1 MPGSHMM
8 KRMTNTLQSIRLPSY
23 HEAARPG
30 LLGVPARLVVFDTES
45 GKIVAS
51 PAMVEHTDDLF
62 YDAGKGRI
70 YVLGEGFIDV
80 WRQMDPDHYDRIG
93 RVATPTDS
101 RTGLFVP
108 DLGELFETTPH
119 GAQGAQIGVYSIQ

>member
-1 MPGSHMM
+1 LAAGCLHAWSSS
-8 KRMTNTLQSIRLPSY
+8 TPS
-23 HEAARPG
+23 
-30 LLGVPARLVVFDTES
+30 PARS
-45 GKIVAS
+45 S
-51 PAMVEHTDDLF
+51 PRPQWSNIPTTSS

-93 RVATPTDS
+93 RVATPADS

-119 GAQGAQIGVYSIQ
+119 HGAQGAQIGVYSIQ

>member
-1 MPGSHMM
+1 MITMRKRTATLFFWGLVLACGSVAAQQGPGLIA
-8 KRMTNTLQSIRLPSY
+8 KNPIRL
-23 HEAARPG
+23 
-30 LLGVPARLVVFDTES
+30 
-45 GKIVAS
+45 
-51 PAMVEHTDDLF
+51 

-80 WRQMDPDHYDRIG
+80 RRQMDPDHYDRIG
-93 RVATPTDS
+93 RVATPADS

-119 GAQGAQIGVYSIQ
+119 HGAQGAQIGVYGIQ